1 MGVSGCGKS
10 TVAARA
16 AAALGWPFAEG
27 DDAHPPANV
36 AAMRSG
42 RALTDDDRWPWLNDL
57 AAWIAG
63 HDAAGRSSVLACSAL
78 RRPYRDVLRS
88 GAGRVLFVHLDG
100 PPEVIRSRL
109 AERRG
114 HFMPASLLASQL
126 AAIEPLAPDE
136 NGLVLDLRHPPGE
149 LVEQLVAHVSQDKS

>member
-1 MGVSGCGKS
+1 V
-10 TVAARA
+10 
-16 AAALGWPFAEG
+16 
-27 DDAHPPANV
+27 NV

-88 GAGRVLFVHLDG
+88 GGGRVLFVHLDG

-126 AAIEPLAPDE
+126 AALEPLAPDE
-136 NGLVLDLRHPPGE
+136 NGLALDLRDPPGALLE
-149 LVEQLVAHVSQDKS
+149 RLLAHVSDQT